1 MSQRAPLSRAKEP
14 DWCVA
19 ASGVGT
25 YRSRVLMPRATYGEE
40 RREAVILKVTVYT
53 CTLFLRHHKRKYP
66 MSEASIHKIK
76 KSRM

>member
-25 YRSRVLMPRATYGEE
+25 YISRVLMPRATCAYAKAS
-40 RREAVILKVTVYT
+40 RVTAAILV
-53 CTLFLRHHKRKYP
+53 LRGRGILRDRK
-66 MSEASIHKIK
+66 
-76 KSRM
+76 

>member
-25 YRSRVLMPRATYGEE
+25 YISRVLMPRATCG
-40 RREAVILKVTVYT
+40 RRKKKRSHLESD
-53 CTLFLRHHKRKYP
+53 CTHRHGVSQTLQMHVPHVRSKHP
-66 MSEASIHKIK
+66 
-76 KSRM
+76 